1 MFTGNKKLLCQNKRL
16 DVTQLSPVLSD
27 PETFELLQNRNN
39 WSELYINFT
48 SEQQEQQ
55 DQKFSGCEQ
64 FQILLKIEMLFP
76 DGSCLNDDPQD
87 LQELLFATKMT
98 ELREDECERGF
109 CIFRIISVGDQRQ
122 PRAGR

>member
-1 MFTGNKKLLCQNKRL
+1 MLCQNKRL

-64 FQILLKIEMLFP
+64 FQILLKIEMLVP
-76 DGSCLNDDPQD
+76 DGY
-87 LQELLFATKMT
+87 
-98 ELREDECERGF
+98 
-109 CIFRIISVGDQRQ
+109 
-122 PRAGR
+122 